1 MGRTLESSWL
11 VLALSVVLVL
21 ALPASADAANFV
33 VTRLDDPVPGACTPG
48 DCSLREAVIAA
59 NGTTAADSITM
70 GGGTH
75 ELTQAV
81 ATSESPAVGDLDVTA
96 PLTITGA
103 GAASTTI
110 DANGIDRVLDA
121 NVASPGIVQLTGI
134 KITGGSQSGIENL
147 NGTDLRLTDSA
158 VGGNMNAGCCGGGI
172 DSNSGGS
179 LTLDRTTVS
188 DNTGSNGGGIY
199 VAIDA
204 TLTNTTIS
212 GNTATSEGG
221 GLYNEFGTSTLTN
234 TTIVSNTGPAGM
246 GGGITNFDTTQL
258 KNSIV
263 ANNAGGNCETFSAP
277 TSLGHNLESGTDCAF
292 TSPGDLQSTNPVL
305 GPLANNGGQTETHAL
320 LPGSPAIDAGDNIG
334 CPTTDQRG
342 LARPQSLVCDIGAYE
357 FPDVTPPGTAI
368 TLGPPGTSTDRTPT
382 FSFSSSEPGSSFQCR
397 VDGGAFVT
405 CSSPF
410 TAPALSVGR
419 HTFEVRAVD
428 PAGNADPTPAAFSFV
443 VVLPPPVLGRSFN
456 VVPLSGRVYASLPR
470 GARLSAVATANVVAA
485 YSSPI
490 KGRRFVPLK
499 DARQLPIGS
508 FLDTRKGTARVTS
521 ASTRKG
527 KTFSGAFAA
536 GVFQV
541 LQSRKNKFKGLTE
554 LRLKGSSFRS
564 CRPARRSQAAY
575 AALSRRTIRRPRSN
589 ARGRFRSR
597 GRHSAATV
605 RGTKWTVTDRCDGTL
620 TQVTRG
626 TVAVRDFRRR
636 KTILVKRG
644 KSYLAKAPRR

>member
-1 MGRTLESSWL
+1 M
-11 VLALSVVLVL
+11 LALVLVL

-33 VTRLDDPVPGACTPG
+33 VTRLDDPAPGACAPG
-48 DCSLREAVIAA
+48 DCSLREAVNAA
-59 NGTTAADSITM
+59 NATPAADSITL

-75 ELTQAV
+75 ELTQASM
-81 ATSESPAVGDLDVTA
+81 TGDTPAVNDLDATA

-103 GAASTTI
+103 GAASTAI

-121 NVASPGIVQLTGI
+121 NVTAPGIVQLTAI

-147 NGTDLRLTDSA
+147 SGTDLRLTDSA
-158 VGGNMNAGCCGGGI
+158 VVGNTNAGCCGGGI

-188 DNTGSNGGGIY
+188 GNTGSSGGGIW
-199 VAIDA
+199 VAINA

-221 GLYNEFGTSTLTN
+221 GIYNEFGTSTLTN
-234 TTIVSNTGPAGM
+234 TTIVSNTAPAGT
-246 GGGITNFDTTQL
+246 GGGITNYDTTQL

-263 ANNAGGNCETFSAP
+263 ANNTGGNCATFSAP

-292 TSPGDLQSTNPVL
+292 NGPGDLQSTNPML
-305 GPLANNGGQTETHAL
+305 GPLVNNGGQTETHAL
-320 LPGSPAIDAGDNIG
+320 LPGSPAIDAGDNVG
-334 CPTTDQRG
+334 CPATDQRG
-342 LARPQSLVCDIGAYE
+342 VSRPQGLACDIGAYE
-357 FPDVTPPGTAI
+357 FQPPDVTPPATTITSGPSGT
-368 TLGPPGTSTDRTPT
+368 TTDRTPT

-397 VDGGAFVT
+397 VDGGAFVP

-410 TAPALSVGR
+410 TSPALSVGR

-470 GARLSAVATANVVAA
+470 GARLSAFASADVFAA
-485 YSSPI
+485 YTSPI

-508 FLDTRKGTARVTS
+508 FLDTRRGRARITS

-527 KTFSGAFAA
+527 KTFSGAFTA

-541 LQSRKNKFKGLTE
+541 LQSRKKKFKGLTE

-575 AALSRRTIRRPRSN
+575 AALSRRTIRRLRSN
-589 ARGRFRSR
+589 ARGRFRTR

-620 TQVTRG
+620 TKVTRG
-626 TVAVRDFRRR
+626 KVAVRDFRRR
-636 KTILVKRG
+636 RNVLVRAG
-644 KSYLAKAPRR
+644 KSYLARAPR